1 MNNQEYGGIQWI
13 QQHASAVDSESD
25 MLESGAADSEVTAA
39 YLVNGNATDED
50 LDHMAAENLIFMAR
64 DGQLSEI
71 IAANEA
77 GGGTVL
83 ITDTGV
89 AYAESFDDDAQV
101 VTEEIITDDWVQ
113 HQGAERVEIAA
124 EQIAGNVNSLELL
137 DMEQDEYT
145 ALRPYPCDFC
155 SRRFRK
161 KASLNNHMLAH
172 QNDRPHLCKLCGARF
187 SRRAELISHFKAHAE
202 AQDAADAEAAA
213 AASIK
218 FEPQQHRQVDDHFY
232 EQEWPLYQDQDQ
244 DHEQMQ
250 EQQQQQQQMNQE
262 QLAVASQE
270 MQQASYAAVSDVPA
284 PTAARGRISR
294 LKPKEESTQYI
305 VIAEKQTTDDM
316 QQFVDC
322 GGLAPTLPANATS
335 SDVDANST
343 TDNGQAMNASR
354 FPVLDDSKPF
364 VCQQCGLAFARE
376 KALVSHIKNH
386 RVDSPFECNQCQEM
400 FWDNQ
405 SLQEHQK
412 THQFEESNSEYDPA
426 SGGDDSAS
434 EESEPDQLYGDFY
447 CSECG
452 ISFHRQDLLRR
463 HAKQMHKLSMASTNN
478 SVDVDG
484 SADADVDG
492 DGDAEN
498 TKDAPHCC
506 HTCGKSFPSALEL
519 LAHAEIHARFPPFK
533 CVLCGISFYEEQA
546 IKRHLHARHP
556 HELKPNSCVLCGKE
570 CRDRKALIKHA
581 WDHSREKC
589 HSCSK
594 CGKNFHNKA
603 RLKRHMAS
611 HRDKSVVCEVC
622 HEEFPDG
629 RTLSNHRHSHSTTS
643 PGKLFP
649 CHECGKTFGSRS
661 SQQIHVRIHTG
672 ERPYG
677 CRYCWKAF
685 ADGGTLRK
693 HERIHTGEKPYA
705 CSVCPRAFNQR
716 VVLREHI
723 RSHHSGLDAVRGTY
737 HCTVCT
743 ADLSSSNELIQHLIQ
758 HSDTNTAKQRQPI
771 TGPRK
776 YKRRRKLQPH
786 EIAHMRAEHKDGD
799 DYVSDMDLC
808 DLDVENVDDLF
819 DAAET
824 TPPKKEKRKRTAAS
838 QAKPASNGVSTSALS
853 NNTTSSAKS
862 EGGNQ
867 DRLWE
872 EKFLQA
878 NGNGNANNQ
887 LNDDAFKNIFQI
899 DSLVVIND
907 TTLQPVSSSS
917 GVTASKT
924 RRGVKQTQQL
934 QASNSS
940 SNKSTTV
947 ATGTAGEDCSKSSA
961 SVSSSSRSSSRKKAA
976 KSTKNASSTATT
988 SSSSRPR
995 MIHTEKLRVPPENA
1009 SKRTRGRSYITR
1021 TNTSESNQL
1030 GLVKSS
1036 GVGSS
1041 SRIVDDYEIISPATQ
1056 PPNQISSSPLHIK
1069 QEQEQQQQRVPLM
1082 YDDTHLVIDAAL
1094 LREKTYE
1101 KFNPSI
1107 VNDLEE
1113 ILRSPLKHDRNSR
1126 LRFTSESSTTP
1137 QFLPEEEQ
1145 NLIKIEP
1152 TSPDLR
1158 EMVESQQRVSSTG
1171 HTTITTPSSSSSSSA
1186 ARTSRHLRQLTANSG
1201 SRAATKRHS
1210 SSSNKTVSA
1219 SSSKKSAS
1227 SSSAAS
1233 VASVSKATNSY
1244 LSYGVDSY
1252 NVNVAANA
1260 NSSDVNSGFFSISE
1274 VVSAAD
1280 AADAAAKAAAAN
1292 KPERRARCYECEMC
1306 SANFPDRAQLLEHV
1320 HIHI

>member
-1 MNNQEYGGIQWI
+1 MNNQDYGGIQWI
-13 QQHASAVDSESD
+13 QQHASAVDSEADTD
-25 MLESGAADSEVTAA
+25 MLENDDADAGESEVTAA
-39 YLVNGNATDED
+39 YLVNNATDED

-71 IAANEA
+71 IAANDG

-83 ITDTGV
+83 ITDSGTV
-89 AYAESFDDDAQV
+89 EYAESFDDDAQV
-101 VTEEIITDDWVQ
+101 VTEEVITDDWVQ

-124 EQIAGNVNSLELL
+124 EQIAGTSSSQELL

-161 KASLNNHMLAH
+161 KGSLNNHMLAH

-187 SRRAELISHFKAHAE
+187 SRRGELISHFKAHAE
-202 AQDAADAEAAA
+202 AQDAAEAEAIEEPA
-213 AASIK
+213 IK
-218 FEPQQHRQVDDHFY
+218 FEPQQQRQLDDHYY
-232 EQEWPLYQDQDQ
+232 EHEWQLYQ
-244 DHEQMQ
+244 EQPQ
-250 EQQQQQQQMNQE
+250 QSEQQQE
-262 QLAVASQE
+262 QFVMDTPE
-270 MQQASYAAVSDVPA
+270 ASYATETPEPE
-284 PTAARGRISR
+284 PTPTRGRISR
-294 LKPKEESTQYI
+294 LKLKQESTQYI
-305 VIAEKQTTDDM
+305 VISEKQAEDM
-316 QQFVDC
+316 QQYMDSEEQ
-322 GGLAPTLPANATS
+322 S
-335 SDVDANST
+335 SAGSQT
-343 TDNGQAMNASR
+343 TVSNVTTIKENEEVVVAKQEPR
-354 FPVLDDSKPF
+354 YPVIDDSKPF

-400 FWDNQ
+400 FWDNH

-426 SGGDDSAS
+426 SACDDSAS
-434 EESEPDQLYGDFY
+434 ESEPDQLYGDYY
-447 CSECG
+447 CNECG
-452 ISFHRQDLLRR
+452 ICFHRQDLLRR
-463 HAKQMHKLSMASTNN
+463 HIKQQHKQSTALEDSMHATPEH
-478 SVDVDG
+478 V
-484 SADADVDG
+484 
-492 DGDAEN
+492 EN
-498 TKDAPHCC
+498 AKDATHCC
-506 HTCGKSFPSALEL
+506 DTCGKSFPSPLEL

-533 CVLCGISFYEEQA
+533 CVLCGVCFYEEQA
-546 IKRHLHARHP
+546 IKRHLSTRHP
-556 HELKPNSCVLCGKE
+556 NELKPNSCVLCGKE

-611 HRDKSVVCEVC
+611 HRDKSVTCEVC
-622 HEEFPDG
+622 HGEFPDG

-723 RSHHSGLDAVRGTY
+723 RSHHSGLDTVRGTY
-737 HCTVCT
+737 HCTVCE
-743 ADLSSSNELIQHLIQ
+743 ADLTSSNDLIQHLIQ

-786 EIAHMRAEHKDGD
+786 EIAHMRAEHKESE
-799 DYVSDMDLC
+799 DYGSDIDMC
-808 DLDVENVDDLF
+808 DFDVENADEIF
-819 DAAET
+819 DMVEPT
-824 TPPKKEKRKRTAAS
+824 TPKKEKRKRSAS
-838 QAKPASNGVSTSALS
+838 NQAKAVSNGEAA
-853 NNTTSSAKS
+853 NTTTVPVK
-862 EGGNQ
+862 ETPQ
-867 DRLWE
+867 WE
-872 EKFLQA
+872 AA
-878 NGNGNANNQ
+878 NA
-887 LNDDAFKNIFQI
+887 NIFQI
-899 DSLVVIND
+899 DTLVMVND
-907 TTLQPVSSSS
+907 TTLQPVSSS
-917 GVTASKT
+917 TKT
-924 RRGVKQTQQL
+924 RRGAKQQQ
-934 QASNSS
+934 QTPAAEPKSAEKPSVS
-940 SNKSTTV
+940 STT
-947 ATGTAGEDCSKSSA
+947 S
-961 SVSSSSRSSSRKKAA
+961 SSSSRSSSSRKKSSKSA
-976 KSTKNASSTATT
+976 KSATPAAGSST
-988 SSSSRPR
+988 RPR
-995 MIHTEKLRVPPENA
+995 MIHTEKSRVPAAESA
-1009 SKRTRGRSYITR
+1009 SKRTRKTYITR
-1021 TNTSESNQL
+1021 SESSQL
-1030 GLVKSS
+1030 GLVKST

-1041 SRIVDDYEIISPATQ
+1041 RMVDDYEIISPATQ

-1069 QEQEQQQQRVPLM
+1069 QEQEQQQQQQRVQLM
-1082 YDDTHLVIDAAL
+1082 YDDTHLLIDAAL
-1094 LREKTYE
+1094 LRDKTYE

-1113 ILRSPLKHDRNSR
+1113 ILRSPLKHDRNAR

-1158 EMVESQQRVSSTG
+1158 DMVESQQRVSASSNTPTSSASPST
-1171 HTTITTPSSSSSSSA
+1171 A
-1186 ARTSRHLRQLTANSG
+1186 ARTSRHLRQLTANSS
-1201 SRAATKRHS
+1201 SRAASKRNS
-1210 SSSNKTVSA
+1210 KATSA
-1219 SSSKKSAS
+1219 PSSKKSNS
-1227 SSSAAS
+1227 SSSS
-1233 VASVSKATNSY
+1233 SSTVAVNKANSY

-1252 NVNVAANA
+1252 NVSVAASA
-1260 NSSDVNSGFFSISE
+1260 NSSDVSSGFFSISE

-1280 AADAAAKAAAAN
+1280 AADAAAKAAAAQ
-1292 KPERRARCYECEMC
+1292 KPERRTRCFECEMC
-1306 SANFPDRAQLLEHV
+1306 SAKFPDRAQLLDHM

>member
-1 MNNQEYGGIQWI
+1 MNNQDYGGIQWI
-13 QQHASAVDSESD
+13 QQHASAVDSEAD
-25 MLESGAADSEVTAA
+25 MLEGGAGDSEVTAA

-77 GGGTVL
+77 GGSTVL
-83 ITDTGV
+83 ITDSGSV

-124 EQIAGNVNSLELL
+124 EQIAGNSNSLELL

-187 SRRAELISHFKAHAE
+187 SRRAELISHFKAHAV
-202 AQDAADAEAAA
+202 AQDAADAQAAA
-213 AASIK
+213 AASVK
-218 FEPQQHRQVDDHFY
+218 FEPNHHHQQQQQQQAQHMQMDDHFY
-232 EQEWPLYQDQDQ
+232 EQEWQLNQDQ
-244 DHEQMQ
+244 EQ
-250 EQQQQQQQMNQE
+250 EQIQDQGAGQMEQE
-262 QLAVASQE
+262 HLSVSSQVVP
-270 MQQASYAAVSDVPA
+270 QASYAAVSSVPA
-284 PTAARGRISR
+284 PTAVRGRISR

-305 VIAEKQTTDDM
+305 VIADKQAADDLQEYM
-316 QQFVDC
+316 NCDELQPPLV
-322 GGLAPTLPANATS
+322 ANAT
-335 SDVDANST
+335 ATNA
-343 TDNGQAMNASR
+343 TDNMDSSQAVEAADDASR

-386 RVDSPFECNQCQEM
+386 RMDSPFECNQCQEM
-400 FWDNQ
+400 FWDNF

-426 SGGDDSAS
+426 SAGEDSAS
-434 EESEPDQLYGDFY
+434 ESEADQLYGDFY

-463 HAKQMHKLSMASTNN
+463 HAKQQHKLGSSTSAGNAAAALN
-478 SVDVDG
+478 AADMEG
-484 SADADVDG
+484 TADADAADN
-492 DGDAEN
+492 A
-498 TKDAPHCC
+498 KDALHCC

-519 LAHAEIHARFPPFK
+519 LAHAEVHARFPPFK
-533 CVLCGISFYEEQA
+533 CVLCGISFYEEPA
-546 IKRHLHARHP
+546 IKRHLNTRHP
-556 HELKPNSCVLCGKE
+556 NELKPNSCVLCGKE

-622 HEEFPDG
+622 NEEFPDG

-723 RSHHSGLDAVRGTY
+723 RSHHSGKDAVRGTY
-737 HCTVCT
+737 HCTVCS
-743 ADLSSSNELIQHLIQ
+743 ADLSSSNDLIQHLIQ

-786 EIAHMRAEHKDGD
+786 EIAHMRAENKDGE
-799 DYVSDMDLC
+799 DYASDMDG
-808 DLDVENVDDLF
+808 DM
-819 DAAET
+819 
-824 TPPKKEKRKRTAAS
+824 
-838 QAKPASNGVSTSALS
+838 
-853 NNTTSSAKS
+853 
-862 EGGNQ
+862 EGDM
-867 DRLWE
+867 DRDMD
-872 EKFLQA
+872 
-878 NGNGNANNQ
+878 GY
-887 LNDDAFKNIFQI
+887 QI
-899 DSLVVIND
+899 DSLVVVND
-907 TTLQPVSSSS
+907 TTLQPVSSSIS
-917 GVTASKT
+917 TNTSKT
-924 RRGVKQTQQL
+924 RRSGKQQQQQ
-934 QASNSS
+934 QAAAQSQSSNSS
-940 SNKSTTV
+940 KSAAAVGV
-947 ATGTAGEDCSKSSA
+947 AAATAGEESSKSNST
-961 SVSSSSRSSSRKKAA
+961 SVSAGSRSSSRKKTGKTA
-976 KSTKNASSTATT
+976 KSLGNAAGT
-988 SSSSRPR
+988 SSSARPR
-995 MIHTEKLRVPPENA
+995 MIHTEKSRVPQEHA
-1009 SKRTRGRSYITR
+1009 TKKTRGRTYVTR
-1021 TNTSESNQL
+1021 TSTSEASQL

-1036 GVGSS
+1036 SVAS
-1041 SRIVDDYEIISPATQ
+1041 SRIVDDYEIISPALQ

-1069 QEQEQQQQRVPLM
+1069 QEQEQQQRVQLL
-1082 YDDTHLVIDAAL
+1082 YDDTHLLIDAGL
-1094 LREKTYE
+1094 LREKTYD

-1113 ILRSPLKHDRNSR
+1113 ILRSPLKHDRNAR

-1158 EMVESQQRVSSTG
+1158 EMVESQQRVSST
-1171 HTTITTPSSSSSSSA
+1171 HATTPTASSSA
-1186 ARTSRHLRQLTANSG
+1186 ARTSRHLRQLTANSS
-1201 SRAATKRHS
+1201 SRAATKRSSGSKS
-1210 SSSNKTVSA
+1210 SSKTSSG
-1219 SSSKKSAS
+1219 SSSKKSSS
-1227 SSSAAS
+1227 SSSASAVAAS
-1233 VASVSKATNSY
+1233 KTNSY
-1244 LSYGVDSY
+1244 LHYGVDSY
-1252 NVNVAANA
+1252 NVSAGTNA
-1260 NSSDVNSGFFSISE
+1260 SASDVSSGFFSISE

-1280 AADAAAKAAAAN
+1280 AADAAAKEAAAAAAAN
-1292 KPERRARCYECEMC
+1292 KSERRTRCFECEMC
-1306 SANFPDRAQLLEHV
+1306 SANFPDRAQLLDHM

>member
-1 MNNQEYGGIQWI
+1 MNNQDYGGIQWI
-13 QQHASAVDSESD
+13 QQHASAVDSEAD
-25 MLESGAADSEVTAA
+25 LLENGAADSEVASA

-71 IAANEA
+71 IAANES
-77 GGGTVL
+77 GGSTVL
-83 ITDTGV
+83 ITDSGTV
-89 AYAESFDDDAQV
+89 SYAAAFDEDAQV

-124 EQIAGNVNSLELL
+124 EQIAGNNSSQELL

-161 KASLNNHMLAH
+161 KTSLNNHMLAH

-202 AQDAADAEAAA
+202 AQDAADAAAA
-213 AASIK
+213 IK
-218 FEPQQHRQVDDHFY
+218 FEPPQQQQRQMDDHFY
-232 EQEWPLYQDQDQ
+232 EQEWSLYQDQEDDQ
-244 DHEQMQ
+244 VQQDLQQMEQDQQEQHEQQ
-250 EQQQQQQQMNQE
+250 EQQQQQQQ
-262 QLAVASQE
+262 LVLP
-270 MQQASYAAVSDVPA
+270 QASYAAISDVPA

-305 VIAEKQTTDDM
+305 VIGEKQTTDDLQPYM
-316 QQFVDC
+316 ECEELQ
-322 GGLAPTLPANATS
+322 PALTSSTSIEATS
-335 SDVDANST
+335 VT
-343 TDNGQAMNASR
+343 ASAPVAEVAATPR
-354 FPVLDDSKPF
+354 FPVIDESKPF

-386 RVDSPFECNQCQEM
+386 RVDSPFECNQCQDM
-400 FWDNQ
+400 FWDNY
-405 SLQEHQK
+405 SLQEHLK

-426 SGGDDSAS
+426 SAGDDSAS
-434 EESEPDQLYGDFY
+434 ESEAEQLYGDFY

-463 HAKQMHKLSMASTNN
+463 HARQQHKQLPTA
-478 SVDVDG
+478 VEGGARD
-484 SADADVDG
+484 ADAES
-492 DGDAEN
+492 A
-498 TKDAPHCC
+498 KDAQHSC

-519 LAHAEIHARFPPFK
+519 LAHAEVHARFPPFK
-533 CVLCGISFYEEQA
+533 CVLCGVSFYEEQA
-546 IKRHLHARHP
+546 IKRHLHTRHP
-556 HELKPNSCVLCGKE
+556 HELRPNSCVLCGKE
-570 CRDRKALIKHA
+570 CRDRKALMKHA

-677 CRYCWKAF
+677 CHYCWKAF

-737 HCTVCT
+737 HCTVCS
-743 ADLSSSNELIQHLIQ
+743 ADMSSSNELIQHLIQ

-786 EIAHMRAEHKDGD
+786 EIAHMRAEHKDGE
-799 DYVSDMDLC
+799 DYASDMEFC
-808 DLDVENVDDLF
+808 DLDVENVDDLLEGA
-819 DAAET
+819 DT
-824 TPPKKEKRKRTAAS
+824 LPSKKEKRKRSAAN
-838 QAKPASNGVSTSALS
+838 QAKSVRNGGASSNASVSVKSA
-853 NNTTSSAKS
+853 NSSW
-862 EGGNQ
+862 
-867 DRLWE
+867 D
-872 EKFLQA
+872 EKFLQTNS
-878 NGNGNANNQ
+878 NGTAANN
-887 LNDDAFKNIFQI
+887 DESFYQI
-899 DSLVVIND
+899 DSLVVVND
-907 TTLQPVSSSS
+907 TTLPAVSPSSSAQGASKSRRGGGKQAENGDKS
-917 GVTASKT
+917 GGGGTAAVTAST
-924 RRGVKQTQQL
+924 T
-934 QASNSS
+934 STESS
-940 SNKSTTV
+940 KSHV
-947 ATGTAGEDCSKSSA
+947 AT
-961 SVSSSSRSSSRKKAA
+961 SRSSSRKKASKSA
-976 KSTKNASSTATT
+976 KSAATT
-988 SSSSRPR
+988 SSAPSTAAASTTASSSRPR
-995 MIHTEKLRVPPENA
+995 MIHTEKSRVPPENA
-1009 SKRTRGRSYITR
+1009 SKKSRGGRSYITR
-1021 TNTSESNQL
+1021 TNTSETSSQL
-1030 GLVKSS
+1030 NSQLVKSS
-1036 GVGSS
+1036 GVSS

-1069 QEQEQQQQRVPLM
+1069 QEQEQQQQRIQFM
-1082 YDDTHLVIDAAL
+1082 FDDTQLINTAM
-1094 LREKTYE
+1094 LREKPYD

-1113 ILRSPLKHDRNSR
+1113 ILRSPLKHDRNAR
-1126 LRFTSESSTTP
+1126 LRFTSESSTTL
-1137 QFLPEEEQ
+1137 QFLPELEP

-1158 EMVESQQRVSSTG
+1158 DMVESQQRVN
-1171 HTTITTPSSSSSSSA
+1171 TTAGQAATPTSSSSSSA
-1186 ARTSRHLRQLTANSG
+1186 ARTSRHLRQLTANG
-1201 SRAATKRHS
+1201 S
-1210 SSSNKTVSA
+1210 SSRSA
-1219 SSSKKSAS
+1219 SKRSAGKASTSTGSSTTKPS
-1227 SSSAAS
+1227 SNTSSTEA
-1233 VASVSKATNSY
+1233 VSKSY

-1252 NVNVAANA
+1252 NVGVTASA
-1260 NSSDVNSGFFSISE
+1260 NSSDVSSGFFSISE
-1274 VVSAAD
+1274 VVSAAH
-1280 AADAAAKAAAAN
+1280 AADAAKAAAAS
-1292 KPERRARCYECEMC
+1292 KTERRTRCFECEMC
-1306 SANFPDRAQLLEHV
+1306 SSIFSDRAQLLEHM

>member
-1 MNNQEYGGIQWI
+1 MNSQDYGGIQWI
-13 QQHASAVDSESD
+13 QQHSESSD
-25 MLESGAADSEVTAA
+25 MLENGANENEVTAAA

-83 ITDTGV
+83 ITDSGV

-124 EQIAGNVNSLELL
+124 EQIAGNGNALELL

-172 QNDRPHLCKLCGARF
+172 QTDRPHLCKLCGARF

-202 AQDAADAEAAA
+202 AQDAADAEAEAA
-213 AASIK
+213 AAIK
-218 FEPQQHRQVDDHFY
+218 FEPAQSRQMVDHFY
-232 EQEWPLYQDQDQ
+232 EQEWPMNGPYEPMQ
-244 DHEQMQ
+244 Q
-250 EQQQQQQQMNQE
+250 EQQQQQLDADQQLTVANQ
-262 QLAVASQE
+262 VV
-270 MQQASYAAVSDVPA
+270 QQASYSAVSAVAA

-305 VIAEKQTTDDM
+305 VLAEKHAADEL
-316 QQFVDC
+316 QQFM
-322 GGLAPTLPANATS
+322 AELPEHATAASPAEAVAAAN
-335 SDVDANST
+335 VT
-343 TDNGQAMNASR
+343 TENQQVTEASR

-400 FWDNQ
+400 FWDTH

-426 SGGDDSAS
+426 SAGEDSAT
-434 EESEPDQLYGDFY
+434 ESEPEQLYGEFY
-447 CSECG
+447 CTECG

-463 HAKQMHKLSMASTNN
+463 HAKQQHKLSAN
-478 SVDVDG
+478 DAAEG
-484 SADADVDG
+484 SADAEG

-498 TKDAPHCC
+498 TKDATHCC
-506 HTCGKSFPSALEL
+506 HTCGKSFARALEL
-519 LAHAEIHARFPPFK
+519 RAHAEIHDRFPPFK

-546 IKRHLHARHP
+546 IKRHLHTRHP
-556 HELKPNSCVLCGKE
+556 QDLKPNSCVLCGKE

-743 ADLSSSNELIQHLIQ
+743 ADLSSSNELIHHLIQ

-786 EIAHMRAEHKDGD
+786 EIAHMRAENKDGD
-799 DYVSDMDLC
+799 EYASDMDLGE
-808 DLDVENVDDLF
+808 LDVENVDDF
-819 DAAET
+819 FDGADAA
-824 TPPKKEKRKRTAAS
+824 PAKKEKRKRNAAG
-838 QAKPASNGVSTSALS
+838 QAKPVANGVN
-853 NNTTSSAKS
+853 NNTTPAKS
-862 EGGNQ
+862 AYGNVERAW
-867 DRLWE
+867 DD
-872 EKFLQA
+872 KFQQA
-878 NGNGNANNQ
+878 NSNGNAINQ
-887 LNDDAFKNIFQI
+887 LASDYAFKSIFQI
-899 DSLVVIND
+899 DSMVVVND
-907 TTLQPVSSSS
+907 TTLQPISSAS
-917 GVTASKT
+917 GAAVASKT
-924 RRGVKQTQQL
+924 RRGAKHTPQTTQQPTP
-934 QASNSS
+934 SNGSS
-940 SNKSTTV
+940 KSGAAAAGAV
-947 ATGTAGEDCSKSSA
+947 ALADEGSKSSA
-961 SVSSSSRSSSRKKAA
+961 SASSNSRSSRKKST
-976 KSTKNASSTATT
+976 KSAKNASTTAAAASST
-988 SSSSRPR
+988 RPR
-995 MIHTEKLRVPPENA
+995 MIHTEKSRVPQENTT
-1009 SKRTRGRSYITR
+1009 KRTRGRTYVTR
-1021 TNTSESNQL
+1021 TNASETSSQQL
-1030 GLVKSS
+1030 GGLVKSS
-1036 GVGSS
+1036 GVAS

-1069 QEQEQQQQRVPLM
+1069 QEQEQHQHQQQRGSLM
-1082 YDDTHLVIDAAL
+1082 YDDTHLLIDTAL
-1094 LREKTYE
+1094 SREKTYE

-1113 ILRSPLKHDRNSR
+1113 ILRSPLKHDRNAR

-1158 EMVESQQRVSSTG
+1158 EMVESQQRISSTG
-1171 HTTITTPSSSSSSSA
+1171 HGGGTPTSSSSA
-1186 ARTSRHLRQLTANSG
+1186 ARTSRHLRQLTGNSS
-1201 SRAATKRHS
+1201 SRAATKRGSSSKAAASVSSAKKSGLS
-1210 SSSNKTVSA
+1210 SSS
-1219 SSSKKSAS
+1219 SSS
-1227 SSSAAS
+1227 
-1233 VASVSKATNSY
+1233 VAVSKANSY

-1252 NVNVAANA
+1252 NVSVAGNA
-1260 NSSDVNSGFFSISE
+1260 SSSDVSSGFFSISE

-1292 KPERRARCYECEMC
+1292 KLERRTRCYECEMC
-1306 SANFPDRAQLLEHV
+1306 SANFPDRAQLLEHM

>member
-1 MNNQEYGGIQWI
+1 MNNQDYGGIQWI
-13 QQHASAVDSESD
+13 QQHASAVDSETD
-25 MLESGAADSEVTAA
+25 MLENGAADSEVTAA

-83 ITDTGV
+83 ITDSGTV

-124 EQIAGNVNSLELL
+124 EQIAGNNSSQELL

-161 KASLNNHMLAH
+161 KGSLNTHMLAH

-202 AQDAADAEAAA
+202 AQVAADEAAA
-213 AASIK
+213 IK
-218 FEPQQHRQVDDHFY
+218 FEPQQQQRQADDHYY
-232 EQEWPLYQDQDQ
+232 EQDWPLYQEQEDDQVQDQ
-244 DHEQMQ
+244 M
-250 EQQQQQQQMNQE
+250 QQMEQE
-262 QLAVASQE
+262 QLVE
-270 MQQASYAAVSDVPA
+270 PQASYAAVSAVSA
-284 PTAARGRISR
+284 PTATRGRISR

-305 VIAEKQTTDDM
+305 VIAEKQPTDDLRQYM
-316 QQFVDC
+316 DC
-322 GGLAPTLPANATS
+322 EELPLQPPLTGSTSIEAAHSTQCPDGPVADGAETL
-335 SDVDANST
+335 
-343 TDNGQAMNASR
+343 R
-354 FPVLDDSKPF
+354 FPVLDESKPF

-400 FWDNQ
+400 FWDNY

-426 SGGDDSAS
+426 SAGEDSAS
-434 EESEPDQLYGDFY
+434 ESDPEQLYGDFY

-463 HAKQMHKLSMASTNN
+463 HAKQQHKLTPDMEGG
-478 SVDVDG
+478 DG
-484 SADADVDG
+484 GGVGEGDG
-492 DGDAEN
+492 DGGDADAEN
-498 TKDAPHCC
+498 AKDAAHCC

-519 LAHAEIHARFPPFK
+519 LAHAEVHARFPPFK
-533 CVLCGISFYEEQA
+533 CVLCGVSFYEEQA
-546 IKRHLHARHP
+546 IKRHLHTRHP

-737 HCTVCT
+737 HCTVCS

-786 EIAHMRAEHKDGD
+786 EIAHMRAGNKDGEE
-799 DYVSDMDLC
+799 YASDMELC
-808 DLDVENVDDLF
+808 DFDVENVDDLL
-819 DAAET
+819 DRTEPLPT
-824 TPPKKEKRKRTAAS
+824 KKEKRKRAAAN
-838 QAKPASNGVSTSALS
+838 QAKAVTNGAAHNSS
-853 NNTTSSAKS
+853 SSAKS
-862 EGGNQ
+862 ANSSSE
-867 DRLWE
+867 RLWD
-872 EKFLQA
+872 EKFLPA
-878 NGNGNANNQ
+878 NSNGNVGSP
-887 LNDDAFKNIFQI
+887 DDAYKSFFQI
-899 DSLVVIND
+899 DSLVVVND
-907 TTLQPVSSSS
+907 TTLPPVSSSS
-917 GVTASKT
+917 SIPSASKS
-924 RRGVKQTQQL
+924 RRGGKQPPTQTQ
-934 QASNSS
+934 AESS
-940 SNKSTTV
+940 DKSGGGAGATSSATTTITT
-947 ATGTAGEDCSKSSA
+947 AAAGEESGKSSVA
-961 SVSSSSRSSSRKKAA
+961 NSRSSRKKSSKAA
-976 KSTKNASSTATT
+976 KNTGTAAAT

-995 MIHTEKLRVPPENA
+995 MIHTEKARVPPENA
-1009 SKRTRGRSYITR
+1009 SKKSRSRSYITR
-1021 TNTSESNQL
+1021 TSTSESSQL

-1036 GVGSS
+1036 GVAS

-1069 QEQEQQQQRVPLM
+1069 QEQEQQQQRVQLM
-1082 YDDTHLVIDAAL
+1082 YDDTHLLIHAAM
-1094 LREKTYE
+1094 LREKPYD

-1113 ILRSPLKHDRNSR
+1113 ILRSPLKHDRNAR

-1158 EMVESQQRVSSTG
+1158 EMVESQQRVTATG
-1171 HTTITTPSSSSSSSA
+1171 HTATPTSSSSSSSA
-1186 ARTSRHLRQLTANSG
+1186 ARTSRHLRQITANSATR
-1201 SRAATKRHS
+1201 SAAKRHMDKS
-1210 SSSNKTVSA
+1210 SSEFSA
-1219 SSSKKSAS
+1219 KKSTTS
-1227 SSSAAS
+1227 SP
-1233 VASVSKATNSY
+1233 VAVNKPAGNSY

-1252 NVNVAANA
+1252 NVNVVASA
-1260 NSSDVNSGFFSISE
+1260 NSSDVSSGFFSISE
-1274 VVSAAD
+1274 VVSAAH
-1280 AADAAAKAAAAN
+1280 AADAAAKAAAAS
-1292 KPERRARCYECEMC
+1292 KTERRTRCFECEMC
-1306 SANFPDRAQLLEHV
+1306 SSIFPDRAQLLEHM

>member
-1 MNNQEYGGIQWI
+1 MNNQDYGGIQWI

-25 MLESGAADSEVTAA
+25 MLENGAGDSEVTAA

-71 IAANEA
+71 IAANES

-83 ITDTGV
+83 ITDSGV

-218 FEPQQHRQVDDHFY
+218 FEPPQHRQVDDHFY
-232 EQEWPLYQDQDQ
+232 EQEWPLYQDQE
-244 DHEQMQ
+244 HEQIQ
-250 EQQQQQQQMNQE
+250 EQQQQQLEQEQEQE
-262 QLAVASQE
+262 QLAVASQV
-270 MQQASYAAVSDVPA
+270 MQQASYAAVSDVAA

-305 VIAEKQTTDDM
+305 VIAEKQTSDDL

-322 GGLAPTLPANATS
+322 EELAPPPPLTNTNVNATS
-335 SDVDANST
+335 TQCDANSS
-343 TDNGQAMNASR
+343 TDNSQAMNASR
-354 FPVLDDSKPF
+354 FPVLDESKPF

-400 FWDNQ
+400 FWDNH

-426 SGGDDSAS
+426 SAGDDSAS
-434 EESEPDQLYGDFY
+434 ESEPDQLYGDFY

-463 HAKQMHKLSMASTNN
+463 HAKQQHKLAVTSAVN
-478 SVDVDG
+478 SVDVEG
-484 SADADVDG
+484 SADLDADADG
-492 DGDAEN
+492 DTDN
-498 TKDAPHCC
+498 TKDAPHSC

-546 IKRHLHARHP
+546 IKRHLHTRHP

-786 EIAHMRAEHKDGD
+786 EIAHMRAENKDGDGDGD

-824 TPPKKEKRKRTAAS
+824 TPPKKEKRKRNAAS
-838 QAKPASNGVSTSALS
+838 QGKPVSNGVSTSALN
-853 NNTTSSAKS
+853 NNTTPSAKS
-862 EGGNQ
+862 ANGNP

-872 EKFLQA
+872 EKFLQS
-878 NGNGNANNQ
+878 NGNGNASNQ
-887 LNDDAFKNIFQI
+887 LNDDAFKSFFQI
-899 DSLVVIND
+899 DSLVVVND
-907 TTLQPVSSSS
+907 TTLQPISSSS
-917 GVTASKT
+917 VVTAPKT
-924 RRGVKQTQQL
+924 RRSAKHTPQL
-934 QASNSS
+934 PTSTSN
-940 SNKSTTV
+940 SNKSTT
-947 ATGTAGEDCSKSSA
+947 AAGTTTTGDDCSKSSA
-961 SVSSSSRSSSRKKAA
+961 SVSSSSRSSRKKSS
-976 KSTKNASSTATT
+976 KSTKNSTNTAST

-995 MIHTEKLRVPPENA
+995 MIHTEKSRVPPENV
-1009 SKRTRGRSYITR
+1009 SKKTRGRSYVTR
-1021 TNTSESNQL
+1021 TSTSESSQL
-1030 GLVKSS
+1030 GLAK
-1036 GVGSS
+1036 

-1082 YDDTHLVIDAAL
+1082 YDDTHLLIDAAL

-1171 HTTITTPSSSSSSSA
+1171 HATTPSSSSSSA
-1186 ARTSRHLRQLTANSG
+1186 ARTSRHLRQLTANSS
-1201 SRAATKRHS
+1201 SRAGTKRHS

-1227 SSSAAS
+1227 SGSS
-1233 VASVSKATNSY
+1233 VAVSKANSY

-1252 NVNVAANA
+1252 NVSVAANA
-1260 NSSDVNSGFFSISE
+1260 NSSDVSSGFFSISE

>member
-1 MNNQEYGGIQWI
+1 MNSQDYGGIQWI
-13 QQHASAVDSESD
+13 QQHSETSD
-25 MLESGAADSEVTAA
+25 LLENGANENEVTAAAA

-83 ITDTGV
+83 ITDSGV

-124 EQIAGNVNSLELL
+124 EQIAGNANALELL

-172 QNDRPHLCKLCGARF
+172 QTDRPHLCKLCGARF

-213 AASIK
+213 AAAAAIK
-218 FEPQQHRQVDDHFY
+218 FEPQQQQRQIVDHFY
-232 EQEWPLYQDQDQ
+232 EQEWPMYP
-244 DHEQMQ
+244 EQEQEQ
-250 EQQQQQQQMNQE
+250 EQQQQQQQHIQDAE
-262 QLAVASQE
+262 QLTVV
-270 MQQASYAAVSDVPA
+270 QQASYAEPVAAPPAV
-284 PTAARGRISR
+284 RGRISR

-305 VIAEKQTTDDM
+305 VLAEKQAAADEL
-316 QQFVDC
+316 QQFMEH
-322 GGLAPTLPANATS
+322 LPADLDNATTTTAAAAVEPAAT
-335 SDVDANST
+335 SDNQ
-343 TDNGQAMNASR
+343 QAAEASR
-354 FPVLDDSKPF
+354 FPVLDESKPF

-400 FWDNQ
+400 FWDTH

-426 SGGDDSAS
+426 SAGEDSAS
-434 EESEPDQLYGDFY
+434 ESEAEQLYGDFY
-447 CSECG
+447 CTECG

-463 HAKQMHKLSMASTNN
+463 HAKQQHATE
-478 SVDVDG
+478 G
-484 SADADVDG
+484 SADAEGEGDVG

-498 TKDAPHCC
+498 TKDATHCC
-506 HTCGKSFPSALEL
+506 DTCGKSFARALEL
-519 LAHAEIHARFPPFK
+519 RAHAEIHARFPPFK

-546 IKRHLHARHP
+546 IKRHLHTRHP

-611 HRDKSVVCEVC
+611 HRDKSVICEVC

-737 HCTVCT
+737 YCTVCT
-743 ADLSSSNELIQHLIQ
+743 ADLSSSNELIHHLIQ

-786 EIAHMRAEHKDGD
+786 EIAHMRAENKDGD
-799 DYVSDMDLC
+799 EYASDMDLGE
-808 DLDVENVDDLF
+808 LDVENVDDFF
-819 DAAET
+819 DGAHAA
-824 TPPKKEKRKRTAAS
+824 PSKKEKRKRNAAG
-838 QAKPASNGVSTSALS
+838 QTKPAANGV
-853 NNTTSSAKS
+853 NNNATTPAKS
-862 EGGNQ
+862 GNQ
-867 DRLWE
+867 ERGWDD
-872 EKFLQA
+872 KFLQA
-878 NGNGNANNQ
+878 NSNGNAGGSNAA
-887 LNDDAFKNIFQI
+887 NDDAFKSIFQI
-899 DSLVVIND
+899 DSMVMVND
-907 TTLQPVSSSS
+907 TTLQPISTSSS
-917 GVTASKT
+917 GAAVASKT
-924 RRGVKQTQQL
+924 RRSAKQTPQTQQ
-934 QASNSS
+934 QTP
-940 SNKSTTV
+940 SNKSGAT
-947 ATGTAGEDCSKSSA
+947 ATGESSTT
-961 SVSSSSRSSSRKKAA
+961 VSSSTRSSRKKTA
-976 KSTKNASSTATT
+976 KSSKATSAATT
-988 SSSSRPR
+988 AATASSSRPR
-995 MIHTEKLRVPPENA
+995 MIHTEKTRVPQENA
-1009 SKRTRGRSYITR
+1009 TKKSTRGRSYVTR
-1021 TNTSESNQL
+1021 TNASETSSSQQL
-1030 GLVKSS
+1030 GGLVKSS
-1036 GVGSS
+1036 GVASS
-1041 SRIVDDYEIISPATQ
+1041 CIVDDYEIISPATQ

-1069 QEQEQQQQRVPLM
+1069 QEQEQHQHQQQRGSLM
-1082 YDDTHLVIDAAL
+1082 YDDTHLLIDTAL

-1113 ILRSPLKHDRNSR
+1113 ILRSPLKHDRNAR

-1158 EMVESQQRVSSTG
+1158 EMVESQQRVSSAG
-1171 HTTITTPSSSSSSSA
+1171 HGGTPTSSSSA
-1186 ARTSRHLRQLTANSG
+1186 ARTSRHLRQLTANSS
-1201 SRAATKRHS
+1201 SRTAAKRGS
-1210 SSSNKTVSA
+1210 SSKAGSTSSA
-1219 SSSKKSAS
+1219 KKSAS
-1227 SSSAAS
+1227 SSSSSSSS
-1233 VASVSKATNSY
+1233 VAVSKANNSY

-1252 NVNVAANA
+1252 HVSVAGNA
-1260 NSSDVNSGFFSISE
+1260 SSSDVSSGFFSISE

>member
-1 MNNQEYGGIQWI
+1 MNNQRYGGIQWI
-13 QQHASAVDSESD
+13 QHHVSAGDTSEVDILESD
-25 MLESGAADSEVTAA
+25 GGG
-39 YLVNGNATDED
+39 GNTGED

-71 IAANEA
+71 MAANES
-77 GGGTVL
+77 GGTVL
-83 ITDTGV
+83 VTADGTTV
-89 AYAESFDDDAQV
+89 AYEESFDDDAQV
-101 VTEEIITDDWVQ
+101 VTEEVITDDWVQ

-124 EQIAGNVNSLELL
+124 EQIAGISSSQELL

-161 KASLNNHMLAH
+161 KATLNNHMLAH

-213 AASIK
+213 AAADSSSAIK
-218 FEPQQHRQVDDHFY
+218 FEHQSQRQLDY
-232 EQEWPLYQDQDQ
+232 EHDWPIY
-244 DHEQMQ
+244 
-250 EQQQQQQQMNQE
+250 QQQQEPDQVQQEIQE
-262 QLAVASQE
+262 HHHIAEEGEVQLVAS
-270 MQQASYAAVSDVPA
+270 YPA
-284 PTAARGRISR
+284 PVAPPPAPSRGRISR
-294 LKPKEESTQYI
+294 LKPKEESSQFI
-305 VIAEKQTTDDM
+305 VISDKSGQSELRQYMDTEPAQPVVTTS
-316 QQFVDC
+316 QPIAVEPPPQ
-322 GGLAPTLPANATS
+322 PN
-335 SDVDANST
+335 
-343 TDNGQAMNASR
+343 

-376 KALVSHIKNH
+376 KALVSHTKNH

-400 FWDNQ
+400 FWDNS

-426 SGGDDSAS
+426 SAEDSAS
-434 EESEPDQLYGDFY
+434 ESEPEEQLYGEFY
-447 CSECG
+447 CNECG

-463 HAKQMHKLSMASTNN
+463 HAKLHYKQTDTAAVENN
-478 SVDVDG
+478 SDVTAG
-484 SADADVDG
+484 GDVEL
-492 DGDAEN
+492 A
-498 TKDAPHCC
+498 KDSTGHCC
-506 HTCGKSFPSALEL
+506 NTCGKSFPSALEM

-546 IKRHLHARHP
+546 IKRHLHTRHP
-556 HELKPNSCVLCGKE
+556 SELKANSCVLCGKE

-622 HEEFPDG
+622 QEEFPDG

-723 RSHHSGLDAVRGTY
+723 RSHHSGLDVARNTY
-737 HCTVCT
+737 HCTVCSE
-743 ADLSSSNELIQHLIQ
+743 DLASSNDLIQHLIQ
-758 HSDTNTAKQRQPI
+758 HSDSNTAKQRQPI

-786 EIAHMRAEHKDGD
+786 EIAHMRAEHKGADGEEEEAAD
-799 DYVSDMDLC
+799 GGEAEEYASDIDLC
-808 DLDVENVDDLF
+808 DFDVENVDDIF
-819 DAAET
+819 DMADS
-824 TPPKKEKRKRTAAS
+824 PKKEKRKRGSAAPKPDNKPVTNGKTV
-838 QAKPASNGVSTSALS
+838 KPAQDKYKGKTRYDSTSS
-853 NNTTSSAKS
+853 QHS
-862 EGGNQ
+862 
-867 DRLWE
+867 DRIWE
-872 EKFLQA
+872 EKFLQDSQVA
-878 NGNGNANNQ
+878 
-887 LNDDAFKNIFQI
+887 LFQI
-899 DSLVVIND
+899 DSLVVVND
-907 TTLQPVSSSS
+907 THLQPASSSL
-917 GVTASKT
+917 TATIPNT
-924 RRGVKQTQQL
+924 R
-934 QASNSS
+934 NSS
-940 SNKSTTV
+940 RHQGKVQTKPVEQAGNLNTSATTSV
-947 ATGTAGEDCSKSSA
+947 TTSSA
-961 SVSSSSRSSSRKKAA
+961 STFNSRSRKKAGN
-976 KSTKNASSTATT
+976 TKTASKASPV
-988 SSSSRPR
+988 SNSRPK
-995 MIHTEKLRVPPENA
+995 MIHTEKAKVPRGTSSEYSSSA
-1009 SKRTRGRSYITR
+1009 AKKTRSKTYINRTE
-1021 TNTSESNQL
+1021 TSNL
-1030 GLVKSS
+1030 GLDKSRNS
-1036 GVGSS
+1036 ASNM
-1041 SRIVDDYEIISPATQ
+1041 VDDYEIISPATH

-1069 QEQEQQQQRVPLM
+1069 QEQEQQQRVQLI
-1082 YDDTHLVIDAAL
+1082 YDDNLLIDAGL
-1094 LREKTYE
+1094 LREKYE
-1101 KFNPSI
+1101 KYNQPI

-1113 ILRSPLKHDRNSR
+1113 ILRSPLKHERNSR

-1137 QFLPEEEQ
+1137 QFIHEEEQ

-1158 EMVESQQRVSSTG
+1158 DMVESQQRVTAHSGS
-1171 HTTITTPSSSSSSSA
+1171 TPSSSS
-1186 ARTSRHLRQLTANSG
+1186 ARTSRHLRQITANGTRAG
-1201 SRAATKRHS
+1201 SKRSAGSIASKSSPVSQVLPKKANTASKVNNS
-1210 SSSNKTVSA
+1210 SS
-1219 SSSKKSAS
+1219 
-1227 SSSAAS
+1227 
-1233 VASVSKATNSY
+1233 SY

-1252 NVNVAANA
+1252 NVNVPASANNA
-1260 NSSDVNSGFFSISE
+1260 DVGSGFFSISE

-1280 AADAAAKAAAAN
+1280 AADAAAKAAAAG
-1292 KPERRARCYECEMC
+1292 KSERKTRSFECEMC
-1306 SANFPDRAQLLEHV
+1306 SAIFYDRAQLLEHV

>member
-1 MNNQEYGGIQWI
+1 MNNPNYGGIQWI
-13 QQHASAVDSESD
+13 QQESSAVVDDSESE
-25 MLESGAADSEVTAA
+25 MTAA
-39 YLVNGNATDED
+39 YLVNADANGSISNDDD

-77 GGGTVL
+77 NGGSSTVL
-83 ITDTGV
+83 ITESDGNTGV
-89 AYAESFDDDAQV
+89 EYAESFEDDAQV

-124 EQIAGNVNSLELL
+124 EQIAGNGSSQELL
-137 DMEQDEYT
+137 DMQQNEYM
-145 ALRPYPCDFC
+145 AMRPYPCDFC

-202 AQDAADAEAAA
+202 AQVAADEEAAA
-213 AASIK
+213 AAIK
-218 FEPQQHRQVDDHFY
+218 FEPQQQLQQQQQRQIEDNFY
-232 EQEWPLYQDQDQ
+232 EQEWPLYQDQ
-244 DHEQMQ
+244 EQ
-250 EQQQQQQQMNQE
+250 EQQQVEDQLEQIEEEQQHQQQLE
-262 QLAVASQE
+262 QHQQLLQQLVA
-270 MQQASYAAVSDVPA
+270 P
-284 PTAARGRISR
+284 PTAARGRTSR
-294 LKPKEESTQYI
+294 LKLKEESSQYI
-305 VIAEKQTTDDM
+305 VIGSDKPEAETETELPQYMHCEANCD
-316 QQFVDC
+316 QS
-322 GGLAPTLPANATS
+322 LATNNNQLQSTSNNDVATAANDGAQGQGQ
-335 SDVDANST
+335 
-343 TDNGQAMNASR
+343 GQATLR
-354 FPVLDDSKPF
+354 FPVLDESKPF

-400 FWDNQ
+400 FWDNY

-426 SGGDDSAS
+426 SAGEEDTAS
-434 EESEPDQLYGDFY
+434 ESEADQLYGNFY
-447 CSECG
+447 CGECG

-463 HAKQMHKLSMASTNN
+463 HSKQQHSKHLPATTAGNNNNNN
-478 SVDVDG
+478 SVATATATDAAAAPSD
-484 SADADVDG
+484 ADAD
-492 DGDAEN
+492 DA
-498 TKDAPHCC
+498 KDAPHCC
-506 HTCGKSFPSALEL
+506 HTCGKSFLSVLKL
-519 LAHAEIHARFPPFK
+519 LAHTEIHKRFPPFK
-533 CVLCGISFYEEQA
+533 CVLCGVSFYEEQA
-546 IKRHLHARHP
+546 IKRHLNTRHP

-723 RSHHSGLDAVRGTY
+723 RSHHSGLDAARGTY
-737 HCTVCT
+737 HCTVCS
-743 ADLSSSNELIQHLIQ
+743 ADLSSSNDLIQHLIQ

-786 EIAHMRAEHKDGD
+786 EIAHMRAEHKAGGGEGEEE
-799 DYVSDMDLC
+799 DYGSDLDYC
-808 DLDVENVDDLF
+808 DLDVENVDELLQET
-819 DAAET
+819 AAE
-824 TPPKKEKRKRTAAS
+824 PPPPATKKAKRKRKAPNKTGDE
-838 QAKPASNGVSTSALS
+838 QRLWDEKFMQQASNGNSDEAY
-853 NNTTSSAKS
+853 KS
-862 EGGNQ
+862 
-867 DRLWE
+867 
-872 EKFLQA
+872 F
-878 NGNGNANNQ
+878 
-887 LNDDAFKNIFQI
+887 FQM
-899 DSLVVIND
+899 DSLVVVND
-907 TTLQPVSSSS
+907 QTLQPVDA
-917 GVTASKT
+917 G
-924 RRGVKQTQQL
+924 
-934 QASNSS
+934 
-940 SNKSTTV
+940 V
-947 ATGTAGEDCSKSSA
+947 ATTKLQQAEIKEQKLKTGSRTSKRRAGKSGGGAAGGTAGVVET
-961 SVSSSSRSSSRKKAA
+961 VAA
-976 KSTKNASSTATT
+976 P
-988 SSSSRPR
+988 RPR
-995 MIHTEKLRVPPENA
+995 MIHTAKSQQTPPRK
-1009 SKRTRGRSYITR
+1009 SRTRSYVTR
-1021 TNTSESNQL
+1021 TSINEQQQQQHQQQHQQPGGGGASL
-1030 GLVKSS
+1030 IK
-1036 GVGSS
+1036 

-1069 QEQEQQQQRVPLM
+1069 QEQEHQQHHQQQQQQQQHQRVQLLF
-1082 YDDTHLVIDAAL
+1082 DDSHLLIDAGL

-1101 KFNPSI
+1101 KYNPSI
-1107 VNDLEE
+1107 VQDLEE
-1113 ILRSPLKHDRNSR
+1113 ILRSPPKHERNDRR

-1137 QFLPEEEQ
+1137 QFLPGEEEEHH
-1145 NLIKIEP
+1145 LIKIEP

-1158 EMVESQQRVSSTG
+1158 EMVESQQPATLP
-1171 HTTITTPSSSSSSSA
+1171 TSSSAACSTA
-1186 ARTSRHLRQLTANSG
+1186 ARTSRHLRQLTANGSSSISTATSSFSSSG
-1201 SRAATKRHS
+1201 AASTRAAAKRNASKQRAKKSTSNSSKANS
-1210 SSSNKTVSA
+1210 SS
-1219 SSSKKSAS
+1219 
-1227 SSSAAS
+1227 
-1233 VASVSKATNSY
+1233 SY

-1252 NVNVAANA
+1252 NVGVAASSNG
-1260 NSSDVNSGFFSISE
+1260 SSDVTSGFFSISE

-1280 AADAAAKAAAAN
+1280 AADAAAKAAAAAAS
-1292 KPERRARCYECEMC
+1292 KTERRTRCFECEMC
-1306 SANFPDRAQLLEHV
+1306 SSNFPDRSQLLEHM